1 MGLRNMLR
9 WWTGRATSGQLARPQ
24 PNPQNMALYR
34 EIKEAEHNWR
44 VAEQRMNEAV
54 SKDQI
59 DYAIYSLEAAEKRYE
74 MLIRQAK
81 QQKLKI
87 GFTELALYWEE
98 QRAREGVGTD
108 E

>member
-1 MGLRNMLR
+1 MGSRKLWR
-9 WWTGRATSGQLARPQ
+9 WWPIQAGSKQ
-24 PNPQNMALYR
+24 PDLSPPNSEDVALYR

-54 SKDQI
+54 DKDQI

-87 GFTELALYWEE
+87 GYEEWARHLAEE
-98 QRAREGVGTD
+98 RERKGGIG
-108 E
+108 